1 MNMYYKY
8 NIISLSW
15 FITHQLILYYLV
27 ITIITHQPIWYYLI
41 LIIYY
46 SSTHFCI
53 IWSSVYYLLL
63 IVSVCFY
70 FCSHFRFHHIFHF
83 FMADANAIYLS
94 PKSYYLLLINTLR
107 IISSSL
113 LFTTHHHSFFFLFFF
128 LLPHTSLLMADAN
141 AMYHP
146 SFIIYYSSTHYLF
159 NFIFSSTHLF
169 SFLDGWC

>member
-1 MNMYYKY
+1 MSYIYHP
-8 NIISLSW
+8 SR
-15 FITHQLILYYLV
+15 
-27 ITIITHQPIWYYLI
+27 
-41 LIIYY
+41 IIYY
-46 SSTHFCI
+46 SSTHF
-53 IWSSVYYLLL
+53 VLFYHHYYLLL

-70 FCSHFRFHHIFHF
+70 FCSHFRFHHIFNF

-113 LFTTHHHSFFFLFFF
+113 LFTTHHHSLFFIYFF

-159 NFIFSSTHLF
+159 TYYFLIN
-169 SFLDGWC
+169 SFCIIWLSLSLLINPFGII